1 MKITPELF
9 DKKDFCP
16 FQINFMLYFDSKK
29 PCKIFNAPFASES
42 LLIVRTTT
50 DLTNMLKLVN
60 LFWHRRESKVVNLP
74 VSFLLKKMC
83 IPCSV
88 FVLQYLIDYWRKIVT
103 CRKLTL
109 PFSLVAL
116 LRPVQGWVLGSSNNR
131 VNLLTRVISS
141 GA

>member
-1 MKITPELF
+1 MKFTRELF
-9 DKKDFCP
+9 DKRDLFP
-16 FQINFMLYFDSKK
+16 FQINFILYFDSKK
-29 PCKIFNAPFASES
+29 PCKIFNAPIASEI
-42 LLIVRTTT
+42 LLIARTTT
-50 DLTNMLKLVN
+50 DLINMLKRVN
-60 LFWHRRESKVVNLP
+60 LFWYRKESKLVSLP
-74 VSFLLKKMC
+74 ILFLLKKMC
-83 IPCSV
+83 IPCGV
-88 FVLQYLIDYWRKIVT
+88 FLLQYLIDYWRKIVT

>member
-9 DKKDFCP
+9 DKRDFSP

-29 PCKIFNAPFASES
+29 PIKIFNAPIASEI
-42 LLIVRTTT
+42 LLIARTTA
-50 DLTNMLKLVN
+50 DLINILKRVN
-60 LFWHRRESKVVNLP
+60 LFRHWRESKVMNLP

-116 LRPVQGWVLGSSNNR
+116 LRPVEGWVLGSSNNT

>member
-9 DKKDFCP
+9 DKRDFFP

-42 LLIVRTTT
+42 VLIVRTTT
-50 DLTNMLKLVN
+50 DLINMLKRVN

-131 VNLLTRVISS
+131 VNLQTRVISS